1 MKYTGPW
8 CDPNKEA
15 GEDKNY
21 LDGSFTNLTDMAI
34 RFYNTE
40 LQQYADQGLNYF
52 RSNSNLG
59 IEDNIHK
66 NKPVRDAREVLDELG
81 Y

>member
-1 MKYTGPW
+1 
-8 CDPNKEA
+8 
-15 GEDKNY
+15 
-21 LDGSFTNLTDMAI
+21 MAI